1 MRRIVQAVSLVMCR
15 AVAVGAAGAPRLL
28 LLAALATGAGVVRL
42 VHAQQAEA
50 PHFDVVSIKR
60 SMTPESGGRNAL
72 EAGRYIGTGVTL
84 RRIIGLAYMPLPVSR
99 LVGGPRWLA
108 TDRFDVEA
116 KFTGAPPREQVQAM
130 MRAMLADRFRLR
142 THVEMR
148 PALIYALRV
157 LREGTL
163 GPSLTTSSADCRA
176 ERCNFQY
183 LDGLIRGR
191 GVTLDRIAGEITAGR
206 TVVNRTGL
214 TDVYDVELRWTP
226 DSIQPSADDAAPGL
240 VTALREQ
247 LGLKLES
254 DTMTLDFLVIDA
266 AERPEEN

>member
-1 MRRIVQAVSLVMCR
+1 MRRVLQAVSLVVCL
-15 AVAVGAAGAPRLL
+15 AVAIGAPRGL
-28 LLAALATGAGVVRL
+28 LLAALAASVGIVRTL
-42 VHAQQAEA
+42 HAQQTGA

-60 SMTPESGGRNAL
+60 SVTPELGGRNAL

-99 LVGGPRWLA
+99 LVGGPGWLA

-116 KFTGAPPREQVQAM
+116 KFTGAPPREEVQAM

-142 THVEMR
+142 AHVEMR
-148 PALIYALRV
+148 PAPIYALRV

-163 GPSLTTSSADCRA
+163 GPSLTKSTADCA
-176 ERCNFQY
+176 VERCNFQY

-191 GVTLDRIAGEITAGR
+191 GVTLDRIADEITAGR

-214 TDVYDVELRWTP
+214 TGIYDVELRWTP
-226 DSIQPSADDAAPGL
+226 DSVQPAADDAPPGL

-247 LGLKLES
+247 LGLKLDS

-266 AERPEEN
+266 AERPVEN